1 MGKMANFA
9 EFRAE
14 AIAQAE
20 PQIPAEEAPLVSAII
35 PCLNEEL
42 TLAICIGKA
51 LSAFAKRG
59 IRGEVVIGDNGSTDR
74 SVEIARALGARVVHQ
89 PIRGYGA
96 AICAAAG
103 AARGRYLIMADA
115 DDSYDWTQLDC
126 FIDELESERR
136 GFYGGAIGYLSV
148 NGEMDTCIALRTAL
162 VKDGEIVIQA
172 GGGVVADSDPEA
184 EYQESNN
191 KARALVRAA
200 EEAVRFFAGG
210 NT

>member
-126 FIDELESERR
+126 FIDELES
-136 GFYGGAIGYLSV
+136 GA
-148 NGEMDTCIALRTAL
+148 DL
-162 VKDGEIVIQA
+162 VMG
-172 GGGVVADSDPEA
+172 
-184 EYQESNN
+184 N
-191 KARALVRAA
+191 R
-200 EEAVRFFAGG
+200 FAGG
-210 NT
+210 IEPGAMPPLHRYLGNPVLSAIARWLHQAPIGDFHCGMRGFTKEAFEKIGARSMNCHCAPPMS